1 MRDLESK
8 WPRSTLDELTEAI
21 DYGLTAS
28 ATTNE
33 VGPKFLRIT
42 DIKDGTVDWNSVP
55 YCLCTPEALD
65 KYRLHGGDIVFA
77 RTGATTGKSY
87 LIGQCPD
94 NAVFA
99 SYLIRLRPKPI
110 VDPLYLSF
118 FFDTP
123 DYWNQISRS
132 STGTAQAG
140 VNASKLKNIGLPLPP
155 LPEQRRIAAILDKAD
170 AIRRKRQEALAL
182 TDEFLRSAFVEM
194 FGGSQ
199 SEDWPQE
206 KIENLASDKPNA
218 IRTGPFGSQLLHSE
232 FVDEGIAVLGID
244 NVVQNFFSWT
254 ARRFITKEKYEA
266 LKRYR
271 VFPDDVLITIMG
283 TCGRCAI
290 VPDDIPESINTKH
303 LCCITLD
310 RKRCLPVYLHA
321 CFLNHPKILRQL
333 GISERGAVM
342 PGLNMQIIKNL
353 SVPLP
358 PISLQQQ
365 FAAIVHSFER
375 SKRQW
380 RTGECQA
387 KQLFQSLQQRAFS
400 GQL

>member
-1 MRDLESK
+1 
-8 WPRSTLDELTEAI
+8 
-21 DYGLTAS
+21 
-28 ATTNE
+28 
-33 VGPKFLRIT
+33 
-42 DIKDGTVDWNSVP
+42 
-55 YCLCTPEALD
+55 
-65 KYRLHGGDIVFA
+65 
-77 RTGATTGKSY
+77 
-87 LIGQCPD
+87 
-94 NAVFA
+94 
-99 SYLIRLRPKPI
+99 
-110 VDPLYLSF
+110 
-118 FFDTP
+118 
-123 DYWNQISRS
+123 
-132 STGTAQAG
+132 
-140 VNASKLKNIGLPLPP
+140 
-155 LPEQRRIAAILDKAD
+155 
-170 AIRRKRQEALAL
+170 
-182 TDEFLRSAFVEM
+182 M

-380 RTGECQA
+380 QAGECQA
-387 KQLFQSLQQRAFS
+387 DQLFRSLQQRAFS

>member
-1 MRDLESK
+1 MSALPEGWTEKPLGEVATLQRGFDLPVQNREAGQFPIFAANGQVGVHNLPKVKGPGVVTGRSGTLGK
-8 WPRSTLDELTEAI
+8 VHFVEGDFWPLNTALWVKDFHGNDERWVARLLQWLRLERHTRGTGVPTLNRNLVH
-21 DYGLTAS
+21 L
-28 ATTNE
+28 
-33 VGPKFLRIT
+33 
-42 DIKDGTVDWNSVP
+42 VP
-55 YCLCTPEALD
+55 
-65 KYRLHGGDIVFA
+65 V
-77 RTGATTGKSY
+77 
-87 LIGQCPD
+87 
-94 NAVFA
+94 
-99 SYLIRLRPKPI
+99 LRP
-110 VDPLYLSF
+110 PLS
-118 FFDTP
+118 
-123 DYWNQISRS
+123 
-132 STGTAQAG
+132 
-140 VNASKLKNIGLPLPP
+140 
-155 LPEQRRIAAILDKAD
+155 EQHRIAAILDKAD

-380 RTGECQA
+380 QAGECQA
-387 KQLFQSLQQRAFS
+387 DQLFRSLQQRAFS

>member
-1 MRDLESK
+1 MLGSKTEKETNGFEKRHPFSLDQQLKYLENGAAILL
-8 WPRSTLDELTEAI
+8 WMPGRLDSRNEL
-21 DYGLTAS
+21 L
-28 ATTNE
+28 
-33 VGPKFLRIT
+33 V
-42 DIKDGTVDWNSVP
+42 
-55 YCLCTPEALD
+55 
-65 KYRLHGGDIVFA
+65 
-77 RTGATTGKSY
+77 
-87 LIGQCPD
+87 
-94 NAVFA
+94 
-99 SYLIRLRPKPI
+99 LRPTET
-110 VDPLYLSF
+110 VLH
-118 FFDTP
+118 
-123 DYWNQISRS
+123 QISCLRWLRTPSFRIQSLRFEIRGQKGPLRTRILALIKSHSPPS
-132 STGTAQAG
+132 S
-140 VNASKLKNIGLPLPP
+140 
-155 LPEQRRIAAILDKAD
+155 EQRRIAAILDKAD

-254 ARRFITKEKYEA
+254 VRRFITKEKYEA

-380 RTGECQA
+380 QAGECQA
-387 KQLFQSLQQRAFS
+387 DQLFRSLQQRAFS